1 MIEGIR
7 MNSGMNRM
15 KGQAFGVGVGPGDPE
30 LMTLKAVR
38 ILQEADAIACP
49 GKTLEEST
57 AFKIA
62 VKNVPGITKKE
73 LISIS
78 VPMTYDRLQQGSEHL
93 ESSRRIMKC
102 LDEGKNVAFIVLGD
116 PTIYSSFSYYQ
127 KILEKEGYHTEI
139 ISGVPSFCAVAA
151 KLNIPLIEWN
161 EQMHVIPLAHQDNL
175 GERYPGTRVY
185 MKAGKKLK
193 ELKEHLGQEETYTVE
208 NCGLEGERVTCGI
221 PDQSDYYTT
230 VIVKD

>member
-15 KGQAFGVGVGPGDPE
+15 KGFAFGVGVGPGDPE

-38 ILQEADAIACP
+38 ILQEADIIACP
-49 GKTLEEST
+49 GKVPEDST

-62 VKNVPGITKKE
+62 VKSVPCIAHKE

-78 VPMTYDRLQQGSEHL
+78 VPMTYDRSQQDMEHL

-102 LDEGKNVAFIVLGD
+102 LDEGKNVAFLVLGD

-127 KILEKEGYHTEI
+127 KILEREGYSTEI

-161 EQMHVIPLAHQDNL
+161 EQMHVIPAAHQDNL
-175 GERYPGTRVY
+175 GERFPGTCIY
-185 MKAGKKLK
+185 MKSGKKLK
-193 ELKEHLGQEETYTVE
+193 ELKGHLGQGETYTVE
-208 NCGLEGERVTCGI
+208 NCGLEGEKVTFGI

-230 VIVKD
+230 VIVKE